1 MSQSNTGTHGSM
13 IFAEFFIGDV
23 EDPEIYAAEPLWQWQ
38 QSEAGKFV
46 MEHALETPSFQIMP
60 NMETMGYK
68 VRVYGNLSERD
79 EVFYRLKY
87 K

>member
-1 MSQSNTGTHGSM
+1 M

>member
-1 MSQSNTGTHGSM
+1 MSRSNHSTHGSM
-13 IFAEFFIGDV
+13 IFHETFMGDV
-23 EDPEIYAAEPLWQWQ
+23 EDPEIYAAEPIWQWQ

-46 MEHALETPSFQIMP
+46 MEHALEPPSFQIMP
-60 NMETMGYK
+60 SMETMGYK
-68 VRVYGNLSERD
+68 IQIYGKLSERN